1 MAIDISN
8 YTPGRFAYLMDEPFS
23 LELWQFLSDEQQ
35 TSKMFE
41 ATTQG
46 LPAIE
51 FLINE
56 LEKKFEPYLT
66 SDDYP
71 EEDVGILANNMIK
84 QIMQYH
90 CYTYIAC
97 GLCPA
102 GKYIKMSGVYTTQE
116 K

>member
-1 MAIDISN
+1 MSVDISN

-23 LELWQFLSDEQQ
+23 LELWKFLSDEQQ
-35 TSKMFE
+35 TSKMLE
-41 ATTQG
+41 ATAQN

-51 FLINE
+51 FLLNE
-56 LEKKFEPYLT
+56 LEEKFEPYLT

-90 CYTYIAC
+90 GYEYTAC
-97 GLCPA
+97 ALCPD
-102 GKYIKMSGVYTTQE
+102 GKSIKMSGLYI
-116 K
+116 KK